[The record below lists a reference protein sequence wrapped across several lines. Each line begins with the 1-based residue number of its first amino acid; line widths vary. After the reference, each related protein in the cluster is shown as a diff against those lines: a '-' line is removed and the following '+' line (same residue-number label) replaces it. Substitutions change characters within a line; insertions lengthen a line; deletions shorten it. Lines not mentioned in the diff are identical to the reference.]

1 MLEFPFVIFDVL
13 RLSGSVVLR
22 IVLWYLLFVIFG
34 KVPFTAVIM
43 PNFLCA
49 PTRLFLLDWFLL

>member
-1 MLEFPFVIFDVL
+1 L
-13 RLSGSVVLR
+13 RLSGSVLLR